1 MALPPSGTLSL
12 DDIHVEAGGTTQTL
26 ASINDAD
33 IRGLIGAPANSQM
46 GFSDFYNASSSASF
60 VGSIE
65 TGGLYVSDLSFSNVD
80 TIAAVGDLIVIAVSS
95 DDYLEDRPQYFSL
108 TGMTGNLLP
117 YFGGTSYLP
126 GHAVFWGIRQAGD
139 SSTIGFNI
147 TSNSGFDGRGAA
159 GVLSVFRSAGS
170 LTNYI
175 SSTEITSEQYPKP
188 DPPSLASGSPTK
200 LIVATGHLDDDLVL
214 MGAPL
219 AYTLA
224 GAAYGQDGFRRSS
237 VAIAYKI
244 TNISQVED
252 PSPFDTFGN
261 KDSAASYTIRFG

>member
-1 MALPPSGTLSL
+1 MALPDSGTLSL

-26 ASINDAD
+26 ASINDSD
-33 IRGLIGAPANSQM
+33 IRGLISAPANSQM
-46 GFSDFYNASSSASF
+46 GFDDFYGASSSASF

-65 TGGLYVSDLSFSNVD
+65 TGGLYVSDLTFSNVG

-95 DDYLEDRPQYFSL
+95 DDYLENRPQNFSL
-108 TGMTGNLLP
+108 TGMTGNLLDDP
-117 YFGGTSYLP
+117 FTTNSYLP
-126 GHAVFWGIRQAGD
+126 GAAVFWGIRNAGD

-147 TSNSGFDGRGAA
+147 TSTFTGRGASA
-159 GVLSVFRSAGS
+159 VLAVFRNASS

-175 SSTEITSEQYPKP
+175 ISTEITNEQYPAP

-214 MGAPL
+214 MGAPPN
-219 AYTLA
+219 YTLA
-224 GAAYGQDGFRRSS
+224 GAASGQDQTRRSS

-252 PSPFDTFGN
+252 PSVFDIYPN
-261 KDSAASYTIRFG
+261 KDSAASTTMRFG